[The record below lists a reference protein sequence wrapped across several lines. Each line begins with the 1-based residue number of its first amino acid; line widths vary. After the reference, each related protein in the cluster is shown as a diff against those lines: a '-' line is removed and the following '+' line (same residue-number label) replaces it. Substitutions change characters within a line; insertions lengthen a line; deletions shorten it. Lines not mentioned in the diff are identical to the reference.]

1 MQTKTGVIMTDPAS
15 CGAAAG
21 GISVNAATAMNVCG
35 AVLVLSS
42 LLIVAV
48 LAAVLMMALTPPR
61 TKLETAGMISA
72 AFGNSYLVG
81 PWVIENYGLTSL
93 SFQAQLG
100 VCFCMA
106 APAWLLWRIV
116 SNQLARWRDSK
127 NPLGTIS
134 RDVRQARRDR

>member
-1 MQTKTGVIMTDPAS
+1 MTEPTTSAA

-21 GISVNAATAMNVCG
+21 GISVNAASAMNACG

-42 LLIVAV
+42 LLLVAV

-61 TKLETAGMISA
+61 TKLETAGMVSA
-72 AFGNSYLVG
+72 AFGNSYFVG
-81 PWVIENYGLTSL
+81 PWVIENYGLTGL